1 MVNLGGELETS
12 AAFPAARNG
21 KATGSLMTEAL
32 PSAAEAAAATGFA
45 CPGGQVLEF
54 DRVRFFGLLLSVEGG
69 ETIQLGD
76 TFVSESVHGLD
87 A

>member
-1 MVNLGGELETS
+1 
-12 AAFPAARNG
+12 
-21 KATGSLMTEAL
+21 MTEAL

-54 DRVRFFGLLLSVEGG
+54 DRVRFFGLLLNVEGG
-69 ETIQLGD
+69 QTIQNRH
-76 TFVSESVHGLD
+76 TYVSESVHGID